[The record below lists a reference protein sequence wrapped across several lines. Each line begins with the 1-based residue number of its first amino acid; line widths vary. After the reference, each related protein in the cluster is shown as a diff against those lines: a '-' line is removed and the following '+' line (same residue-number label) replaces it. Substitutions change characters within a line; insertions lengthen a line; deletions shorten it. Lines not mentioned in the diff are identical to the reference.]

1 MTFKQFTSAL
11 TSAVLLASSLSFAAF
26 AGEPDYNTV
35 YINKHTPVLDGTID
49 PEYYSS
55 FHIEHVFPPY
65 NDPEMYIHGNGI
77 YSYYETDENGVA
89 IRDENGEFIY

>member
-26 AGEPDYNTV
+26 AEEPDYNTV

-55 FHIEHVFPPY
+55 FHIEHFFPPS
-65 NDPEMYIHGNGI
+65 NDPEIYYGSGI
-77 YSYYETDENGVA
+77 YSFYETD
-89 IRDENGEFIY
+89 